1 MTALDEWF
9 DKLTILSSVE
19 GKIARF
25 CLEYALSPH
34 QTRVVEAIA
43 ASGALE

>member
-1 MTALDEWF
+1 MTALDE
-9 DKLTILSSVE
+9 
-19 GKIARF
+19 KIARF